1 MSDELRIERLYGAAI
16 AQQLPGI
23 AQLRIQVFREFP
35 YLYEGSEDYERK
47 YLQTYIDSPDSLFVL
62 VFDGERLVGASSGLP
77 LSDEV
82 DDLRRPFE
90 QQGEPVERIFYCGES
105 VLLPEYRGRGIGV
118 RFFEER
124 EAHARRLGRFEKIC
138 FCAVERPADHPRR
151 PADYL
156 PLDGFWQRRGYQK
169 RSDLRTTFVWQDLD
183 ETAESP
189 KPMLFWA
196 KPLEKSA

>member
-124 EAHARRLGRFEKIC
+124 EAPARRLGRFEKIC

-189 KPMLFWA
+189 KPMVFWM
-196 KPLEKSA
+196 KSL

>member
-105 VLLPEYRGRGIGV
+105 VLLSEYRGRGIGL

-189 KPMLFWA
+189 KPMVFWM
-196 KPLEKSA
+196 KSL

>member
-151 PADYL
+151 PVDYL

-189 KPMLFWA
+189 KPMVFWM
-196 KPLEKSA
+196 KSL

>member
-1 MSDELRIERLYGAAI
+1 MSDERRIERLYGAAI

-189 KPMLFWA
+189 KPMVFWM
-196 KPLEKSA
+196 KSL

>member
-189 KPMLFWA
+189 KPMVFWM
-196 KPLEKSA
+196 KSL

>member
-105 VLLPEYRGRGIGV
+105 VLLSEYRGRGIGV

-189 KPMLFWA
+189 KPMVFWM
-196 KPLEKSA
+196 KSL